1 MANKK
6 GNRKSFV
13 QKKID
18 RCPLKGKEDKITYK
32 NVHLLKKYITTRG
45 RIRPTSKTGICAKN
59 QKRLTL
65 AIKRARQLALL
76 PYTQYV

>member
-1 MANKK
+1 MASKK
-6 GNRKSFV
+6 NYV
-13 QKKID
+13 QKKIAQ
-18 RCPLKGKEDKITYK
+18 CPLKGKEDQITYK

-45 RIRPTSKTGICAKN
+45 RILPTSKTGVCPKN
-59 QKRLTL
+59 QRKLTL